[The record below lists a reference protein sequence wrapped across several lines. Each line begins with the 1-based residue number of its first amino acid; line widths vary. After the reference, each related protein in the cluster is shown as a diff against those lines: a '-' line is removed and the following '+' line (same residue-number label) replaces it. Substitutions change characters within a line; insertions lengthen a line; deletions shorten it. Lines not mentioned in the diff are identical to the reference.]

1 MYVYH
6 IFFIDFSVDE
16 HLGYFYV
23 LAIVNSTAM
32 KIGVYVSFRIMFFTG
47 YMLRNEIAGSELEK
61 ELMFTKRGEVLG
73 KG

>member
-32 KIGVYVSFRIMFFTG
+32 KIGVYVSFWIMFFTG
-47 YMLRNEIAGSELEK
+47 YMPRNEIAGSELEK